1 MWYIAA
7 ICLSVVLL
15 AHLYA
20 CSRYPE
26 GCYKVIRGV
35 TFTGMGALIPET
47 RNWIFLGGYIALSLS
62 LVAFV
67 PLYLSVKKQEQ
78 KTWGLLFAVVFEFL
92 ASLYLLVMSTINPLH
107 AGPMVGLVAGSS
119 VMNVVW
125 YTDLEF
131 GDMYDS
137 L

>member
-35 TFTGMGALIPET
+35 TFVGMGALVPET
-47 RNWIFLGGYIALSLS
+47 KNWILLGGYIALSLS
-62 LVAFV
+62 LVAFI
-67 PLYLSVKKQEQ
+67 PLYLSVRRQEQ
-78 KTWGLLFAVVFEFL
+78 KTWGLLFAVVLECL
-92 ASLYLLVMSTINPLH
+92 ASSYLLVVSTINPIH
-107 AGPMVGLVAGSS
+107 AGAVVGLIAGTS